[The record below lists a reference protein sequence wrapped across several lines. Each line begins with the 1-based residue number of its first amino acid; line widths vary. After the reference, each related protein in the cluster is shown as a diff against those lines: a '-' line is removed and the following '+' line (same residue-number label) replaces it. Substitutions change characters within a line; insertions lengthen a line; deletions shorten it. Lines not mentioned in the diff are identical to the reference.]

1 MFGPPIQ
8 MVGLQSMDFS
18 VTLYP
23 VLTYECGA
31 GFLSFHVLDMPNLI
45 TKRSVDRARIVHSLF
60 EEKESSMRI
69 YVGNLST
76 DVTDEDLRTEF
87 AAFGQVDSASVIKDR
102 FRDVSRGF
110 AFVEMPVE
118 EEGKAAITAL
128 HGKQM
133 KGRSMDVNE
142 ARPREQRHSGG
153 RSGGRRGGGGR
164 RSW

>member
-1 MFGPPIQ
+1 
-8 MVGLQSMDFS
+8 
-18 VTLYP
+18 
-23 VLTYECGA
+23 
-31 GFLSFHVLDMPNLI
+31 MPNLI
-45 TKRSVDRARIVHSLF
+45 TKRSGDRGRIVYSLF

-87 AAFGQVDSASVIKDR
+87 AAFGQVDTASVIKDR

-153 RSGGRRGGGGR
+153 RSGGRRGGGGGGGR
-164 RSW
+164 RSY